1 MTKMIKNKA
10 IIIKNIKQLF
20 RNKEKINNI
29 TKSILKEITQFNF

>member
-1 MTKMIKNKA
+1 MIKNKA